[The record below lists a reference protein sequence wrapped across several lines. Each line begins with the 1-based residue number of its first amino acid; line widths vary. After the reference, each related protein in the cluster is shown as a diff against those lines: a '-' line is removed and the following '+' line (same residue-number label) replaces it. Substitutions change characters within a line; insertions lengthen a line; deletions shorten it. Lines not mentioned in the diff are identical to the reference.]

1 MLAGGY
7 ARAGA
12 WLAVLILALL
22 LAPQALLAQSG
33 RVVTEPEPADPR
45 AAPAP
50 RRPPSPT
57 VNVPPPAAPSPRQPG
72 KVVTEPEPAG
82 PGQGNPPSAAPPW
95 APPPMGPQ
103 PQPAPQPPAR
113 PTPAND
119 PSPRPD
125 INPPSSEA
133 CRRFPNLC

>member
-1 MLAGGY
+1 MLAGGGM
-7 ARAGA
+7 RRSA
-12 WLAVLILALL
+12 WLVLLALFVL
-22 LAPQALLAQSG
+22 VLPSELLAQRG

-45 AAPAP
+45 AIPAP

-57 VNVPPPAAPSPRQPG
+57 VNTPPPSAPAPRRPTT
-72 KVVTEPEPAG
+72 VVTEPEPAG
-82 PGQGNPPSAAPPW
+82 PGPGSPPAAAPPW
-95 APPPMGPQ
+95 APPVAQ
-103 PQPAPQPPAR
+103 PNPPPAAQPPAR

-125 INPPSSEA
+125 VNPPSSEA